1 MKFKHTMQ
9 AICLAMLAACALS
22 CDKNDDGPA
31 QPLLSE
37 VIYNSYWDIKY
48 QFVYEENGKTE
59 VSGDVQSYHYDELHL
74 VGGEYTKPFIDVIHV
89 GSPSDNSFE
98 CYKKAQIKFDDNL
111 VWRQHYQFQQ
121 RLPAPIIIDDK
132 ARTVT
137 IDTFGAPNLT
147 QENVIFGLDMHAV
160 EVSEE
165 RIVFDAPIKEY
176 IAYLYGFDYYFSGKY
191 VYPDRETGEEVVR
204 PRRTHKALRVT
215 WTRNQ
220 HPEYFAGLEPQE

>member
-1 MKFKHTMQ
+1 MQ

-22 CDKNDDGPA
+22 CDKNDDAPA

-137 IDTFGAPNLT
+137 IDTFGPESN
-147 QENVIFGLDMHAV
+147 
-160 EVSEE
+160 
-165 RIVFDAPIKEY
+165 P
-176 IAYLYGFDYYFSGKY
+176 GKY
-191 VYPDRETGEEVVR
+191 NLRLGHAR
-204 PRRTHKALRVT
+204 RGGIRRTDRLRRAHKRIYCLFIRF
-215 WTRNQ
+215 R
-220 HPEYFAGLEPQE
+220 LLL